1 VTTQDAAEAT
11 TGASVA
17 RGGAWTLASRVIPQV
32 NTLAISIGAARFLGP
47 DDFGRQSFIAF
58 VAISATLLA
67 SAGFSSAMSRFTG
80 ERLGGDDPGAVR
92 DLLRWGLVVQLTLGA
107 VAGGSLGAAGLLGAD
122 PGAAWVIAGASTAVG
137 VIHAV
142 PSSLLVGM
150 QLWRQASIVALAT
163 GTVAVPATIA
173 VLAAGGG
180 ITGMFAVEAVIL
192 AANLLWTAVLARRA
206 LERLPGRAPAA
217 RDVRRRAGRFAS
229 ISTVTVLLYLVVFRR
244 SEFVFLEAFS
254 TDAEI
259 GLYSISFA
267 AVNALT
273 KLPDTV
279 AIVIAPAFATLL
291 GAGHWDRIRS
301 GYSRMAR
308 LLPLATFPLTALALA
323 LGPELVNMVYGD
335 EYSGV
340 GPVLMVMLVTLPIVS
355 YAAVCEATLL
365 ALERQ
370 RPIVVGLTVGTG
382 VNIVLNL
389 LLVPPFDAVGAGV
402 ANGIAQ
408 VTATVPMYVVAGR
421 LAGPIAWDARSLAVM
436 TAASIAMGGV
446 AYGAVAG
453 LGGVPGVVAGALAGS
468 AAFLAVGALLKALTR
483 EDAEW
488 IERAT
493 DARLGGVVGR
503 LARAMAVAA

>member
-1 VTTQDAAEAT
+1 VTTHDAAEAT

-32 NTLAISIGAARFLGP
+32 NTLAISIAAARFLGP

-58 VAISATLLA
+58 VSISATLLA
-67 SAGFSSAMSRFTG
+67 SAGFSSALSRFTG

-92 DLLRWGLVVQLTLGA
+92 DLMRWGLAVQLTFGT
-107 VAGGSLGAAGLLGAD
+107 VAGASLAAAGLLGAD
-122 PGAAWVIAGASTAVG
+122 PGGAWVLAAVATAVG
-137 VIHAV
+137 VIHSV

-150 QLWRQASIVALAT
+150 QLWRQASIVGLVT
-163 GTVAVPATIA
+163 GTVAVPAAIG

-180 ITGMFAVEAVIL
+180 IVGMFAVEAAIG

-206 LERLPGRAPAA
+206 LHGLPSRVSRAP
-217 RDVRRRAGRFAS
+217 DVRRRAARFAS
-229 ISTVTVLLYLVVFRR
+229 VSTVTVLLYLVVFMR
-244 SEFVFLEAFS
+244 SEFIFLEAFS

-267 AVNALT
+267 AVSALS

-291 GAGHWDRIRS
+291 GAGRWDRIRS

-308 LLPLATFPLTALALA
+308 LLPVVTFPLTALALV
-323 LGPELVNMVYGD
+323 LGPELVNLVYGD

-340 GPVLMVMLVTLPIVS
+340 GPVLVVMLVILPIVS

-365 ALERQ
+365 ALGRQ
-370 RPIVVGLTVGTG
+370 RPIVVGLTVGTV

-389 LLVPPFDAVGAGV
+389 LLVPPYDAVGAAV

-421 LAGPIAWDARSLAVM
+421 LAGPIAWDGRSLAVV
-436 TAASIAMGGV
+436 TAASVAMGGA
-446 AYGAVAG
+446 AYGAVAW
-453 LGGVPGVVAGALAGS
+453 LGGVPGVVAGGLAGS
-468 AAFLAVGALLKALTR
+468 AAFLAVGAALGALTY

-488 IERAT
+488 IETAAG
-493 DARLGGVVGR
+493 ARLGGVVVRTAR
-503 LARAMAVAA
+503 LLAVRA